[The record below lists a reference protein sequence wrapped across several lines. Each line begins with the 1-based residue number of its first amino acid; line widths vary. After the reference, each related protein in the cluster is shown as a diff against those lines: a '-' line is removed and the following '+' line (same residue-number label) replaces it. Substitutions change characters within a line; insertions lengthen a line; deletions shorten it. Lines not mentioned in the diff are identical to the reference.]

1 MWVLNQIDRRS
12 AAYNIPVAIR
22 MSGDLDVAA
31 LQSAVSDLVARHEI
45 LRTFYP
51 DLGDGPTQSIQSKS
65 AAVVDMAVLYVG
77 EDTIGA
83 EVAKVVGQGF
93 DVTAGVPLRVRL
105 FQITPTEHV
114 LIVVVH
120 HISGDAFSMAP
131 MIRDTMVAY
140 TARTGGAAPE
150 WAPLEVQYADYTLWQ
165 RDVLGSEDDP
175 DSELSTQLAYW
186 TQELAGVP
194 ELLELPTDR
203 PRPPTQSMKGADFLF
218 TLGADSTRRIA
229 EIAREQNSTVF
240 MVVHAAFSVLL
251 SKLSGSND
259 IAIGTPVAGRGERVL
274 DDLVGMFV
282 NTLVLR
288 TQVKPATTF
297 VDLLQQVKEKDLA
310 AFGNADVP
318 FERLVE
324 QVGRERSQAYSP
336 LFQVML
342 TFQNMALGTFAL
354 PGLELSA
361 VDDGFDS
368 AMFDLQLTG
377 IEEFDEGGTLSDIRM
392 RFTYATDLYDAA
404 TMELFAARLRAVV
417 DAVAADPTVVLRT
430 IDIVTD
436 FERALIE
443 AAEPKTAADLPDLA
457 SAAAA
462 ADPTAVAFTHGDTAV
477 TFTQLAE
484 KLAVMK
490 QTMGAA
496 LTADALVS
504 VSLNGLVPGILPALG
519 ADGTTS
525 LVQSLITD
533 AQATLGK
540 GSGTDG

>member
-1 MWVLNQIDRRS
+1 
-12 AAYNIPVAIR
+12 
-22 MSGDLDVAA
+22 
-31 LQSAVSDLVARHEI
+31 
-45 LRTFYP
+45 
-51 DLGDGPTQSIQSKS
+51 
-65 AAVVDMAVLYVG
+65 MAVLYVG

-165 RDVLGSEDDP
+165 RDVLGSEGDP

-377 IEEFDEGGTLSDIRM
+377 IEEFDEHGALSDIRM

-457 SAAAA
+457 AAAAA
-462 ADPTAVAFTHGDTAV
+462 ADPTAVAFTHGDTVV

-519 ADGTTS
+519 ADGITS
-525 LVQSLITD
+525 LVESLITD

>member
-1 MWVLNQIDRRS
+1 
-12 AAYNIPVAIR
+12 
-22 MSGDLDVAA
+22 
-31 LQSAVSDLVARHEI
+31 
-45 LRTFYP
+45 
-51 DLGDGPTQSIQSKS
+51 
-65 AAVVDMAVLYVG
+65 
-77 EDTIGA
+77 
-83 EVAKVVGQGF
+83 
-93 DVTAGVPLRVRL
+93 
-105 FQITPTEHV
+105 
-114 LIVVVH
+114 
-120 HISGDAFSMAP
+120 
-131 MIRDTMVAY
+131 
-140 TARTGGAAPE
+140 
-150 WAPLEVQYADYTLWQ
+150 
-165 RDVLGSEDDP
+165 
-175 DSELSTQLAYW
+175 
-186 TQELAGVP
+186 
-194 ELLELPTDR
+194 
-203 PRPPTQSMKGADFLF
+203 
-218 TLGADSTRRIA
+218 
-229 EIAREQNSTVF
+229 
-240 MVVHAAFSVLL
+240 
-251 SKLSGSND
+251 
-259 IAIGTPVAGRGERVL
+259 
-274 DDLVGMFV
+274 
-282 NTLVLR
+282 
-288 TQVKPATTF
+288 VKPATTF

-377 IEEFDEGGTLSDIRM
+377 IEEFDEHGALSDIRM

-457 SAAAA
+457 AAAAA
-462 ADPTAVAFTHGDTAV
+462 ADPTAVAFTHGDTVV

-519 ADGTTS
+519 ADGITS
-525 LVQSLITD
+525 LVESLITD